1 MGTLALIGLGS
12 NVGDRKAHLD
22 RAVAA
27 LAETPG
33 VALVAVSA
41 YHETAPAGGPAG
53 QGAFLNASARLDTD
67 LSPLELLHRLLE
79 IEAEAG
85 RVRTVRWGERPLDLD
100 LLIYGCKSMHSEELI
115 LPHPRMALRRFVLA
129 PLVEIAPDI
138 VDMRSGLSV
147 AQLLANLDRRPS
159 YIAIDA
165 PPGEV
170 RDQIYRRLVADL
182 PSVGLPESEI
192 QPGIGPEWI
201 EAEDVRTHT
210 RFHPVLKAK
219 IRALEA
225 RHWEQ
230 VLGDTGWLV
239 TDFCLTS
246 RTVWYLGPLRNG
258 IDLGPQE
265 AGSKL
270 DSGLLYSWCKPR
282 HLDHGS
288 VADHF
293 RELLPPPTFVVA
305 MPGGL
310 YQTNNFRGA
319 LLLKTQDVVLVPD
332 ASDIDGIVHEIL
344 AACAAG
350 RPSSSAW
357 TLP

>member
-12 NVGDRKAHLD
+12 NVGDRRAHLD

-33 VALVAVSA
+33 VAVVAVSS
-41 YHETAPAGGPAG
+41 YHETIAAGGPAG

-67 LSPLELLHRLLE
+67 LAPLDLLRRLLE

-115 LPHPRMALRRFVLA
+115 LPHPRMAVRRFVLA
-129 PLVEIAPDI
+129 PLAEIAPDI

-147 AQLLANLDRRPS
+147 AQLLANLDHRPG
-159 YIAIDA
+159 YVAIDA
-165 PPGEV
+165 PSGAV
-170 RDQIYRRLVADL
+170 RDQIYQRLVAEL

-246 RTVWYLGPLRNG
+246 RTVWYLRPVRNG
-258 IDLGPQE
+258 IDLGPQALRLNPE
-265 AGSKL
+265 LGLLWFWAKPRKL
-270 DSGLLYSWCKPR
+270 DRRWVTDR
-282 HLDHGS
+282 
-288 VADHF
+288 F
-293 RELLPPPTFVVA
+293 REFLLPPTFVVA

-310 YQTNNFRGA
+310 FQTRRFRGP
-319 LLLKTQDVVLVPD
+319 LPWKTGDVVLVPD
-332 ASDIDGIVHEIL
+332 ATDIDGIVHEIL
-344 AACAAG
+344 AACAAS
-350 RPSSSAW
+350 RP
-357 TLP
+357 